1 MNTEFDA
8 FLFYPQRI
16 HALQVSQLAA
26 YTVHPNPI
34 STADFAESHTENDH
48 YVIAK
53 EMKDH
58 AFAKLWSLGIRYESV
73 FPDLEGAAK
82 GAQYVIDTD
91 DGTLSRTR
99 FGPNLQE
106 RKTK

>member
-1 MNTEFDA
+1 
-8 FLFYPQRI
+8 
-16 HALQVSQLAA
+16 
-26 YTVHPNPI
+26 
-34 STADFAESHTENDH
+34 
-48 YVIAK
+48 
-53 EMKDH
+53 MKDH
-58 AFAKLWSLGIRYESV
+58 AFAKLWSLGVRYESV